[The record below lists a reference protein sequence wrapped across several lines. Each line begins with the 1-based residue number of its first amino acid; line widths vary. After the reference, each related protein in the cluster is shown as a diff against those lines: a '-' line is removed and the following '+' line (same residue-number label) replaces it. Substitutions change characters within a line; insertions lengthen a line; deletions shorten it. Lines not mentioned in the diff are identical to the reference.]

1 MVSGVPALSARAA
14 RRRLLL
20 RVASLTA
27 AAALATFLAAATG
40 ARWAESGRY
49 TARRDMV
56 RQEHPPLDPMLF
68 VTGDRCMPCH
78 NGLTA
83 PSGADISFGFDWR
96 ASIMANSS
104 RDPYWQGSVRREVLD
119 HPTAQ
124 VKIEDECSICHMPM
138 QRYQA
143 RAMGGRG
150 LVFARLPEKR
160 GSDPLD
166 SLAADGVSCTLCHQ
180 IEDERLGDTSSF
192 TGGFVIDTAPPG
204 NRRPVFGPYEV
215 DRGHTTIMHSS
226 SGFVPTRGMH
236 IRESEM
242 CATCHTL
249 YTTSLGP
256 RGEAVGRLPEQ
267 VPFLEWKHSAFAGE
281 RSCQDCHM
289 PPATAPGDSVAITV
303 VLGHPRGDVR
313 EHTFAGGNFLVLGM
327 LNRYRKELAV
337 EALPPELD
345 AAVASTMAMLAQSA
359 RVKLEPRPV
368 QAGEIAVD
376 VVVTNLTGHKLP
388 TAYPSR
394 RAWLH
399 VTVHDR
405 NGAVVFESGA
415 LTASGRIVGND
426 NDDDR
431 TKYEPHHREIR
442 RPDQVEIYEPIL
454 KDIRGHVTTGLLSS
468 IGYLKDNRLLP
479 RGFDKATAGP
489 DFAVYGDA
497 ANDPEFVG
505 GSDRVRYRVDVRGA
519 QGPFSVAAEL
529 WYQPIGFRWAHNLE
543 LQPVAETNRFVDYY
557 ESMAASSA
565 VVLARDSVTL
575 R

>member
-1 MVSGVPALSARAA
+1 MVPGVPALSARAA
-14 RRRLLL
+14 RRRVVL
-20 RVASLTA
+20 RIASLTA

-49 TARRDMV
+49 AARSVMD
-56 RQEHPPLDPMLF
+56 RQAHRPLDPMLF

-83 PSGADISFGFDWR
+83 PSGADVSIGFDWR
-96 ASIMANSS
+96 ATIMANSS
-104 RDPYWQGSVRREVLD
+104 RDPYSQGSVRREVLD

-124 VKIEDECSICHMPM
+124 AKIEDECSICHMPM

-143 RAMGGRG
+143 RAIGGRG
-150 LVFARLPEKR
+150 LVFARLPGKR

-180 IEDERLGDTSSF
+180 IQDERLGDTSSF

-204 NRRPVFGPYEV
+204 NRRPVYGPYEI

-249 YTTSLGP
+249 YTTTLGP
-256 RGEAVGRLPEQ
+256 QGETMGHLPEQ
-267 VPFLEWKHSAFAGE
+267 VPFLEWKHSAYAGE

-289 PPATAPGDSVAITV
+289 PPATAPGDSVPITV
-303 VLGHPRGDVR
+303 VLGHPRAGVR

-345 AAVASTMAMLAQSA
+345 AAVTSTKAMLAQAA
-359 RVKLEPRPV
+359 RVKLEP
-368 QAGEIAVD
+368 QSAQEGEIAVD

-399 VTVHDR
+399 VTVRDR
-405 NGAVVFESGA
+405 NGKLVFESGA
-415 LTASGRIVGND
+415 LMPTGRIVGND

-431 TKYEPHHREIR
+431 TKYEPHHREIT

-454 KDIRGHVTTGLLSS
+454 RDTRGRVTTGLLSS

-479 RGFDKATAGP
+479 RGFDKATAAP
-489 DFAVYGDA
+489 DFAVVGDA
-497 ANDPEFVG
+497 ASDPEFVD
-505 GSDRVRYRVDVRGA
+505 GSDRVRYRVDARGT
-519 QGPFSVAAEL
+519 QGPFRVAAEL

-543 LQPVAETNRFVDYY
+543 LQPATETNRFVAYY

-565 VVLARDSVTL
+565 VVLARDTL
-575 R
+575 ELR

>member
-1 MVSGVPALSARAA
+1 MVSGVPALRARAA
-14 RRRLLL
+14 RRRVVL
-20 RVASLTA
+20 RIASLTA
-27 AAALATFLAAATG
+27 VAALATFLAAATG
-40 ARWAESGRY
+40 ARWAEG
-49 TARRDMV
+49 ARFPSRSETV
-56 RQEHPPLDPMLF
+56 RPPHPPLDSALF
-68 VTGDRCMPCH
+68 VTSDRCLPCH

-83 PSGADISFGFDWR
+83 PSGADVSIGFDWR
-96 ASIMANSS
+96 ATIMANSS
-104 RDPYWQGSVRREVLD
+104 RDPYWQGSVWREVLD
-119 HPTAQ
+119 HPAAQ
-124 VKIEDECSICHMPM
+124 ATIEDECSICHMPM

-143 RAMGGRG
+143 RATGERG

-180 IEDERLGDTSSF
+180 IQDERLGDTSSF

-204 NRRPVFGPYEV
+204 NRRPVFGPYVV

-226 SGFVPTRGMH
+226 SGYVPTQGMH

-249 YTTSLGP
+249 YTTTLGP
-256 RGEAVGRLPEQ
+256 QGETVGHLPEQ
-267 VPFLEWKHSAFAGE
+267 VPFLEWKHSAYAGE

-289 PPATAPGDSVAITV
+289 PPATAPGDSAAITA
-303 VLGHPRGDVR
+303 VLGHPRTGVR
-313 EHTFAGGNFLVLGM
+313 EHTFAGGNFFVLGM

-345 AAVASTMAMLAQSA
+345 ASVASTMAMLGQAA
-359 RVKLEPRPV
+359 RVKLEPGPV
-368 QAGEIAVD
+368 QDGRVAVD

-399 VTVHDR
+399 VTVRDR
-405 NGAVVFESGA
+405 NGSQVFESGA
-415 LTASGRIVGND
+415 LMPSGRIVGND

-431 TKYEPHHREIR
+431 RKFEPHYREITR
-442 RPDQVEIYEPIL
+442 SDQVEIYEPIL
-454 KDIRGHVTTGLLSS
+454 KDTRDQVTTGLLSA

-489 DFAVYGDA
+489 DFAVHGDA
-497 ANDPEFVG
+497 ENDPEFVD
-505 GSDRVRYRVDVRGA
+505 GSDRVRYRVDTRGA
-519 QGPFSVAAEL
+519 VGPFSVTAEL

-543 LQPVAETNRFVDYY
+543 LQPAAETERFVAYY

-565 VVLARDSVTL
+565 VVLAGDTL
-575 R
+575 SLR